1 MLSIKGIYDG
11 KHLKL
16 AKKIRIRS
24 PKKVII
30 TFLDEVE
37 DELSSEELHLLAQ
50 KGEAFDFLK
59 NKKEDIYTDKDLKV
73 VYK

>member
-1 MLSIKGIYDG
+1 MLSIKGTYDG

-16 AKKIRIRS
+16 SEKIKIHS

-30 TFLDEVE
+30 TFLDAVE
-37 DELSSEELHLLAQ
+37 EELSSEELIAVTQH
-50 KGEAFDFLK
+50 GGAFKFLE
-59 NKKEDIYTDKDLKV
+59 NEEELYTDKNLKV